1 MSFYTVNRRVAALV
15 VSVALDLA
23 LSFHQDNSSSSNN
36 NVMMLTTKNFD
47 VTVDETRHLFVQFCE
62 YSTFNFIR
70 ACVLSFLNLL
80 ILAW

>member
-23 LSFHQDNSSSSNN
+23 LSFHQDNSSSSNNN

-70 ACVLSFLNLL
+70 AAFCLFL
-80 ILAW
+80 IC